1 MTRTEFNEHWNR
13 DFAPLTT
20 ETIPSYDEFKIS
32 ERMLEDYLDIFR
44 GKNTRN
50 GDIEMPYDH
59 PFFDESGNPLLG
71 EKPCIRYVLVGEARP
86 FPKESL
92 DNECKPIQ
100 GDEKNAYFYDIRH
113 INSRQPWLSAPRKNW
128 NCPSFRPCPNNKIKT
143 LLCLA
148 SKGVLL
154 LDIFPYA
161 ILYTTELRKTLNKSG
176 VTRSFWD
183 DPKNP
188 FNLQD
193 RIRKIQYLLCN
204 DWDLTMVAPCVLS
217 EHIVNPIN
225 HFPTL
230 TITPVGLHPTT
241 FRMIL
246 HDNKRCISSKCG
258 HEWKKIAVSQQ
269 APTARLIGLS
279 F

>member
-1 MTRTEFNEHWNR
+1 MTRTEFENQWNR
-13 DFAPLTT
+13 HFAGLPLLAGAPM
-20 ETIPSYDEFKIS
+20 PSFDEFRIC

-44 GKNTRN
+44 GFNSRE
-50 GDIEMPYDH
+50 GEMGMPYPH
-59 PFFDESGNPLLG
+59 PFFDSNGKPLLDK
-71 EKPCIRYVLVGEARP
+71 KPCINFILIGEARP
-86 FPKESL
+86 PL
-92 DNECKPIQ
+92 NTPVLNNCM
-100 GDEKNAYFYDIRH
+100 GDRANTYFYDIRH
-113 INSRQPWLSAPRKNW
+113 IKHTSYLSAPRDNW
-128 NCPSFRPCPNNKIKT
+128 ACPIERPCPKNKVQT

-148 SKGVLL
+148 TKGVLL
-154 LDIFPYA
+154 LDLFPYA
-161 ILYTTELRKTLNKSG
+161 ISYTTKLRRALNKSG
-176 VTRSFWD
+176 ATSSFWI
-183 DPKNP
+183 DPINP

-193 RIRKIQYLLCN
+193 RIRRIQNLLCK

-269 APTARLIGLS
+269 TPTARLIGLS